1 MVLGNVAAHAVSKN
15 DTTPTDSEEKKQK
28 NKNSSSLLLSQ
39 LLMLLIAVGAIYIS
53 WTCNSKVNM
62 GTAAKVFYAFCAWFF
77 GIFYYPYYFI
87 FRNSTCKL
95 I

>member
-1 MVLGNVAAHAVSKN
+1 MVLGNVAHFAVSKYGN
-15 DTTPTDSEEKKQK
+15 SENFEEEK
-28 NKNSSSLLLSQ
+28 NNDNSLGLSQ
-39 LLMLLIAVGAIYIS
+39 LLLFLIAVGAIYIS

-62 GTAAKVFYAFCAWFF
+62 GTAAKVFYAFCAWVF
-77 GIFYYPYYFI
+77 GILYYPYYFI

>member
-15 DTTPTDSEEKKQK
+15 DTTPTESEEEKPK
-28 NKNSSSLLLSQ
+28 NKNSSSALSQ

-62 GTAAKVFYAFCAWFF
+62 GTAAKVFYAFCAWVF

-87 FRNSTCKL
+87 FRNNTCKL